1 MNHFAVHLE
10 LTQLV
15 NQSYYIFVLSEKKIK
30 PKKKKNNASFQ
41 KKFNVLLF
49 LVIRIISFI
58 CDLGVTALAKQG
70 LRFFPMPKL
79 QNKLIPVAESTSHL
93 EAP

>member
-1 MNHFAVHLE
+1 MKL
-10 LTQLV
+10 LIL
-15 NQSYYIFVLSEKKIK
+15 K
-30 PKKKKNNASFQ
+30 PQDPTLAPVSSSA
-41 KKFNVLLF
+41 LLF